1 MRTIHLS
8 NEKKRDAQVGF
19 ELNRRKSKFRSVT
32 ADGNVPVNCR
42 ILKSTMA
49 TEPDV
54 LLKQFDNLSDAIIQ
68 NDPEIDMEQVGR
80 KLADLQKVYLD
91 GEGKPAKSV
100 TLTEHLY
107 AVDGTERG
115 SRPATVT
122 QANIAVETVPVR
134 WTGKIFPRAQAIR
147 RFVFGRSYQLRHVN
161 GLTFDFLYEMA
172 KKLAESDSML
182 LLGGGTKGNE
192 PLILSNNGTPYRA
205 FLEGRVRDN
214 SYILLMHLTNL
225 ELKEIAHE

>member
-100 TLTEHLY
+100 TLTDHLEFSAPAGGY
-107 AVDGTERG
+107 FGAGAICPAG
-115 SRPATVT
+115 SETPATTVST
-122 QANIAVETVPVR
+122 QRITRYNVWLGETQV
-134 WTGKIFPRAQAIR
+134 
-147 RFVFGRSYQLRHVN
+147 
-161 GLTFDFLYEMA
+161 
-172 KKLAESDSML
+172 
-182 LLGGGTKGNE
+182 
-192 PLILSNNGTPYRA
+192 
-205 FLEGRVRDN
+205 
-214 SYILLMHLTNL
+214 TNL
-225 ELKEIAHE
+225 NCADIFGDGRASYDVSTGVLTLKNGKKVDYSLERSETAVFDAYTGEKYDFTYKYNG